1 MIDQQL
7 AELSNLLIIVTIVLY
22 VLALIGF
29 GADLSGV
36 TQRRSDEKLEK
47 QKRES
52 EGARAELATVGAS
65 AGTAAAAGGGPGGST
80 DAGTTPTRTATTGK
94 ASASRGSTGAATS
107 GNALGARGFGYV
119 MASIG
124 AVLHITAMVLRGVA
138 TWRVPWGNMY
148 EFSMT
153 SSALIV
159 ALFVI
164 ISIRRK
170 DLRLLG
176 TLVMLPV
183 LVLMLIAQ
191 TAWILPASDLTP
203 SLQNSHW
210 LIVHIGVA
218 IIATALSGLGAIV
231 AALQLLSTRTQ
242 KVRAARE
249 AADRPLGRF
258 WGPVSALTERIPG
271 PEALEALCFRLHSLA
286 FVCWTF
292 TLIFGAV
299 WANEAWG
306 RYWNWD
312 PKEVWTFVIWVV
324 YACYLHARATRGF
337 RGNKAAW
344 FALAGFACVI
354 INYTVVNLVINGLHS
369 YSGLG

>member
-1 MIDQQL
+1 VIDQQL

-36 TQRRSDEKLEK
+36 TQRRSDAKL
-47 QKRES
+47 RERS
-52 EGARAELATVGAS
+52 HADAELAPVGAAS
-65 AGTAAAAGGGPGGST
+65 GGGAASSSAPVAGTVEPGRTTDGAAAAS
-80 DAGTTPTRTATTGK
+80 DAG
-94 ASASRGSTGAATS
+94 SDGSS
-107 GNALGARGFGYV
+107 GQTNALGARGFGYV

-148 EFSMT
+148 EFSMS
-153 SSALIV
+153 SSALII
-159 ALFVI
+159 ALFVL

-191 TAWILPASDLTP
+191 TAWILPASQLTP

-210 LIVHIGVA
+210 LIIHIGVA

-231 AALQLLSTRTQ
+231 AALQLLSTRAAS
-242 KVRAARE
+242 VRAARSAQGRE
-249 AADRPLGRF
+249 LGRF
-258 WGPVSALTERIPG
+258 WGPVTALTDRIPG
-271 PEALEALCFRLHSLA
+271 PEALEALCFRIHSLA

-344 FALAGFACVI
+344 FALTGFACVI
-354 INYTVVNLVINGLHS
+354 INYTLVNLVINGMHS

>member
-29 GADLSGV
+29 GADLSGI
-36 TQRRSDEKLEK
+36 TQRRSDEKL
-47 QKRES
+47 RER
-52 EGARAELATVGAS
+52 ERARPRAELATVGA
-65 AGTAAAAGGGPGGST
+65 G
-80 DAGTTPTRTATTGK
+80 AGTTEAGAGAGNDMSAGAG
-94 ASASRGSTGAATS
+94 ASASGPRAAAPAVAGS
-107 GNALGARGFGYV
+107 ALGARGFGYV

-124 AVLHITAMVLRGVA
+124 AALHVTAMVLRGIA

-159 ALFVI
+159 TLFVL

-170 DLRLLG
+170 DLRPLG

-191 TAWILPASDLTP
+191 TAWILPASQLTP

-231 AALQLLSTRTQ
+231 AGLQLLSTRART
-242 KVRAARE
+242 VRTARE
-249 AADRPLGRF
+249 AAGRPLGRI
-258 WGPVSALTERIPG
+258 WGPVTALTERIPG

>member
-47 QKRES
+47 QKREG
-52 EGARAELATVGAS
+52 EDARPALATVGAS
-65 AGTAAAAGGGPGGST
+65 AGTAAGAGGGLVGST
-80 DAGTTPTRTATTGK
+80 AAGKTPARTAPTGK
-94 ASASRGSTGAATS
+94 GSAAPGSTGAATS

-231 AALQLLSTRTQ
+231 AALQLLSTRTR

>member
-7 AELSNLLIIVTIVLY
+7 AQLSNLLIILTIVLY

-36 TQRRSDEKLEK
+36 TQRRSDQKLRART
-47 QKRES
+47 RE
-52 EGARAELATVGAS
+52 RAELATVGADAPRS
-65 AGTAAAAGGGPGGST
+65 ASPGVGAAAAPTATGPEDSAAPA
-80 DAGTTPTRTATTGK
+80 AGTT
-94 ASASRGSTGAATS
+94 TS
-107 GNALGARGFGYV
+107 SLGPRGFGYV

-138 TWRVPWGNMY
+138 TGRVPWGNMY
-148 EFSMT
+148 EFSMS
-153 SSALIV
+153 SSALII
-159 ALFVI
+159 ALFVL

-191 TAWILPASDLTP
+191 TAWIIPASELTP
-203 SLQNSHW
+203 SLQNTHW
-210 LIVHIGVA
+210 LIIHIGIA

-231 AALQLLSTRTQ
+231 AALQLLSTRVGR
-242 KVRAARE
+242 VRAARS
-249 AADRPLGRF
+249 ADGRELGRF
-258 WGPVSALTERIPG
+258 WGPVSALTDRIPSA
-271 PEALEALCFRLHSLA
+271 EQLEALCFRLHSLG
-286 FVCWTF
+286 FICWTF

-354 INYTVVNLVINGLHS
+354 INYTLVNLVINGLHS